1 MDGNQLEEEDEKEI
15 ALDGTWSNANKVN
28 KPNLEN
34 TGLQPIV
41 INADETTATPDRKTE
56 NWYSYDGVENK
67 WANAK
72 TADGSMWVWIPRY
85 AYKITYND
93 ASDKSQGGTIDVVF
107 LQGTSN
113 LDKDEKDV
121 TQENYVDEKGQTG
134 AYIVHPAFE
143 DGSSN
148 GYPNGEWDKK
158 IGGIWVAKFEAGYQ
172 DADKAVNS
180 NVGYSTIYSWEI
192 TEAVGD
198 RTTYYY
204 GEREAGTKIKY
215 PTFTAGKPSVNYI
228 GISDSYDLCRDLTAS
243 TAPYKL
249 NSAKVDSHLTK
260 NSEWGA
266 VAYLTHSKY
275 GRNGQEVTINNVS
288 VDGENTAYAVTGYAG
303 ESEYA
308 QEVITNLEAIKNNE
322 VIGSWTTPQGQK
334 ASSTGNIC
342 GIYDLSGGMWE
353 WTAGYIAPETGNYQ
367 TYGGSLKGESNQYR
381 SKYAGVS
388 ETDETNY
395 NETANKGRI
404 GEAIWETSTSGA
416 RTSTTAWNNDYSCFL
431 WYNSSFLIRGG
442 SWYIES
448 GAGVFAFNRG
458 LGYNAC
464 IIGFRPVLVVE

>member
-107 LQGTSN
+107 LQGTSY
-113 LDKDEKDV
+113 LDKDGKDV
-121 TQENYVDEKGQTG
+121 TQENYVDEKGETG

-143 DGSSN
+143 DGSST

-158 IGGIWVAKFEAGYQ
+158 IEGIWVAKFEAGYQ
-172 DADKAVNS
+172 EADKAIDS
-180 NVGYSTIYSWEI
+180 NVGYSVTYGWN
-192 TEAVGD
+192 G
-198 RTTYYY
+198 TTATDIKNNYY
-204 GEREAGTKIKY
+204 GEIEVGTKIKY

-266 VAYLTHSKY
+266 VAYLTYSKY
-275 GRNGQEVTINNVS
+275 GRNGQEITINNMS
-288 VDGENTAYAVTGYAG
+288 LNGENTVYAVTGYAG
-303 ESEYA
+303 ASVNA
-308 QEVITNLEAIKNNE
+308 SLVITNLEAIKNNQVE
-322 VIGSWTTPQGQK
+322 GSWTTEQGQK
-334 ASSTGNIC
+334 SSSTGNVY
-342 GIYDLSGGMWE
+342 GIYDLSGGTWE
-353 WTAGYIAPETGNYQ
+353 WTAGYIVLETGNYQ
-367 TYGGSLKGESNQYR
+367 EYGKSLKGDSNEYK
-381 SKYAGVS
+381 SKYEGTS
-388 ETDETNY
+388 SSYSTNY
-395 NETANKGRI
+395 SNEGNVNRKGE
-404 GEAIWETSTSGA
+404 GIWETSDNGEETTS
-416 RTSTTAWNNDYSCFL
+416 WNGDYSYFM
-431 WYNSSFLIRGG
+431 NSTCPFIRRGG
-442 SWYIES
+442 DWGNTSKTGI
-448 GAGVFAFNRG
+448 FAFVSDD
-458 LGYNAC
+458 GYSTRSVS
-464 IIGFRPVLVVE
+464 FRPVLIVE